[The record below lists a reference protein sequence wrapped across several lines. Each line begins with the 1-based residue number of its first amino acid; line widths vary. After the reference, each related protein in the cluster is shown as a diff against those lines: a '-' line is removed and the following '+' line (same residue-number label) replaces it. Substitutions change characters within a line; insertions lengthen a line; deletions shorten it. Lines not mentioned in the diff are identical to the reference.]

1 MKPWDKLILQS
12 ELDIYRDAGF
22 GGALALG
29 KRPALLIIDVQY
41 RTVGSKRV
49 PIQESMK
56 EFKTSC
62 GEIAWAAV
70 DQIGLLLELFR
81 QRSWP
86 VIYPYVAPKIASDYA
101 RISEKSPGLMSASA
115 RGYDFV
121 EEVAPLETELMLP
134 KRHPSAF
141 FGTPLTSYLVDLG
154 VDTLIVTGCATS
166 GCVRGTVVDGFSYN
180 FRVAVPHDA
189 VFDRSQVSHAV
200 NLFDMASKYAEVDTT
215 AAMLERLARIGRG

>member
-1 MKPWDKLILQS
+1 MKPWDKLIPQS

>member
-1 MKPWDKLILQS
+1 MKPWHKLIPQS

-86 VIYPYVAPKIASDYA
+86 VIYPYVAPKIASDY
-101 RISEKSPGLMSASA
+101 
-115 RGYDFV
+115 
-121 EEVAPLETELMLP
+121 
-134 KRHPSAF
+134 
-141 FGTPLTSYLVDLG
+141 
-154 VDTLIVTGCATS
+154 
-166 GCVRGTVVDGFSYN
+166 
-180 FRVAVPHDA
+180 
-189 VFDRSQVSHAV
+189 
-200 NLFDMASKYAEVDTT
+200 
-215 AAMLERLARIGRG
+215 